1 LSTSTFVHH
10 HIRKFMSI
18 TSFRIIDSTLREG
31 EQFALAHFTIEQK
44 LAIATA
50 LDRFGVD
57 YMELTSPVASPQ
69 SESDL
74 RQIARMARAF
84 RLLTHVRCSLDDAR
98 LAIDTGVDGVDVLI
112 ATSSRLR
119 PVSHG
124 MTIDEII
131 DVGTEVVG
139 EIRHAGLEARF
150 STEDSFRSDP
160 DDLIRIYRAIDRAG
174 VDRVGLADTVGVA
187 TPPQVHDLVSLV
199 RRNVGCDIEFHA
211 HDDTGCAV
219 ANALAAL
226 EAGATHVD
234 TTILGIGER
243 NGIVPLSAMMARLVT
258 LQPELVEHYRL
269 AMLPELDAM
278 LAEMLGIAVPFNA
291 AVTAPTAF
299 HHKAGMHTKAVLVDP
314 SAYEILDPA
323 QFGRERSIL
332 AGHRLAGRHAI
343 GDRASALGVRL
354 DDGGLRRLTAEVKRR
369 GDDGPLDVDTLDAL
383 IVSWEQA

>member
-1 LSTSTFVHH
+1 
-10 HIRKFMSI
+10 MSGPRW
-18 TSFRIIDSTLREG
+18 S
-31 EQFALAHFTIEQK
+31 
-44 LAIATA
+44 
-50 LDRFGVD
+50 
-57 YMELTSPVASPQ
+57 
-69 SESDL
+69 
-74 RQIARMARAF
+74 AR
-84 RLLTHVRCSLDDAR
+84 S
-98 LAIDTGVDGVDVLI
+98 
-112 ATSSRLR
+112 
-119 PVSHG
+119 
-124 MTIDEII
+124 
-131 DVGTEVVG
+131 
-139 EIRHAGLEARF
+139 AGPGCEARF

-160 DDLIRIYRAIDRAG
+160 DDLVRIYRAIDRAG

-269 AMLPELDAM
+269 EMLPELDAM

-299 HHKAGMHTKAVLVDP
+299 HHKAGMHTKAVLLDP
-314 SAYEILDPA
+314 GAYEVLDPA

-354 DDGGLRRLTAEVKRR
+354 DDADLRRLTAEVKRR
-369 GDDGPLDVDTLDAL
+369 GDDGPLDVEDARCIDRQLGTGIGDEMGTITEELFSRRLGRPVHAGDTVIAEVDVAMAHDVTGPLAIDAFRSLDLPLWDASR
-383 IVSWEQA
+383 IVFSFDHVMPANTVAAAELHRRSGSSASSTRSPTSSPRASVTR

>member
-1 LSTSTFVHH
+1 
-10 HIRKFMSI
+10 MSI

-44 LAIATA
+44 LAIAAA

-74 RQIARMARAF
+74 RRVARSERRF
-84 RLLTHVRCSLDDAR
+84 RLLTHVRCNLDDAR

-124 MTIDEII
+124 MSIDEII
-131 DVGTEVVG
+131 DIGTAVVG
-139 EIRHAGLEARF
+139 EIRDAGREARF

-160 DDLIRIYRAIDRAG
+160 DDLVRTYRAIDRAG

-187 TPPQVHDLVSLV
+187 TPSQVHDLVSLI
-199 RRNVGCDIEFHA
+199 RRTVGCDIEFHA

-258 LQPELVEHYRL
+258 IQPDLVEHYRL
-269 AMLPELDAM
+269 EMLPELDAM
-278 LAEMLGIAVPFNA
+278 LAEILGIAVPFNA
-291 AVTAPTAF
+291 AVTAATAF
-299 HHKAGMHTKAVLVDP
+299 HHKAGMHTKAVLLDP
-314 SAYEILDPA
+314 SAYEVLDPA

-332 AGHRLAGRHAI
+332 AGHRLTGRHAI
-343 GDRASALGVRL
+343 GDRATVLGVRL
-354 DDGGLRRLTAEVKRR
+354 DDDRLRSLTAEVKRR
-369 GDDGPLDVDTLDAL
+369 GDDGPLDVATLDEL
-383 IVSWEQA
+383 IVSWAQA

>member
-1 LSTSTFVHH
+1 
-10 HIRKFMSI
+10 MSI

-31 EQFALAHFTIEQK
+31 EQFALAHFTVEQK
-44 LAIATA
+44 LAIARA

-74 RQIARMARAF
+74 RRMARTDRHF

-98 LAIDTGVDGVDVLI
+98 LAVDTGVDGVDVLI

-124 MTIDEII
+124 MSIAEIVE
-131 DVGTEVVG
+131 VGTAVVG
-139 EIRHAGLEARF
+139 EIRGAGREARF

-160 DDLIRIYRAIDRAG
+160 DDLVRIYRAIDRAG

-187 TPPQVHDLVSLV
+187 TPSQVHDLVSLV

-269 AMLPELDAM
+269 EMLPELDAM
-278 LAEMLGIAVPFNA
+278 LAAMLGITVPFNA

-299 HHKAGMHTKAVLVDP
+299 HHKAGMHTKAVLLDP
-314 SAYEILDPA
+314 GAYEVLDPA
-323 QFGRERSIL
+323 RFGRERSIL

-343 GDRASALGVRL
+343 GDRATALGVRL
-354 DDGGLRRLTAEVKRR
+354 DDDSLRSLTAEVKRR
-369 GDDGPLDVDTLDAL
+369 GDDGPLDVATLDAL
-383 IVSWEQA
+383 IVSWARA

>member
-1 LSTSTFVHH
+1 
-10 HIRKFMSI
+10 MSI

-31 EQFALAHFTIEQK
+31 EQFALAHFTVDQK
-44 LAIATA
+44 LAIAAA

-74 RQIARMARAF
+74 RRVAQTERRF
-84 RLLTHVRCSLDDAR
+84 RLLTHVRCNLDDAR

-124 MTIDEII
+124 MSIDQIIEI
-131 DVGTEVVG
+131 GTTVVG
-139 EIRHAGLEARF
+139 EIRGAGREARF

-160 DDLIRIYRAIDRAG
+160 EDLVRIYREIDRAG

-187 TPPQVHDLVSLV
+187 TPPQVHNLVSLI

-258 LQPELVEHYRL
+258 VQPGLVEHYRL
-269 AMLPELDAM
+269 EMLPELDAM
-278 LAEMLGIAVPFNA
+278 LAEILGIAVPFNA

-299 HHKAGMHTKAVLVDP
+299 HHKAGMHTKAVLADP
-314 SAYEILDPA
+314 GAYEVLDPA
-323 QFGRERSIL
+323 RFGRERSIL

-343 GDRASALGVRL
+343 GDRATALGVCL
-354 DDGGLRRLTAEVKRR
+354 DDARLRSLTAEVKRR
-369 GDDGPLDVDTLDAL
+369 GDDGPLDVATLDAL
-383 IVSWEQA
+383 IVSWARA

>member
-1 LSTSTFVHH
+1 
-10 HIRKFMSI
+10 MNI

-44 LAIATA
+44 LAIAAA

-57 YMELTSPVASPQ
+57 YMELTSPVASPS
-69 SESDL
+69 SEADL
-74 RQIARMARAF
+74 RRIAMMERGF
-84 RLLTHVRCSLDDAR
+84 RLLTHVRCNLDDAR

-119 PVSHG
+119 SASHG
-124 MTIDEII
+124 LSIGEII
-131 DVGTEVVG
+131 EVGSAVVA
-139 EIRHAGLEARF
+139 EIRGAGREARF

-160 DDLIRIYRAIDRAG
+160 EDLLRIYSAIDRAG

-187 TPPQVHDLVSLV
+187 TPSQVHDLVSRV
-199 RRNVGCDIEFHA
+199 RRTVGCDIEFHA

-226 EAGATHVD
+226 EAGATHID

-243 NGIVPLSAMMARLVT
+243 NGIVPLSSMMARLHT
-258 LQPELVEHYRL
+258 LQPMLVEHYRL
-269 AMLPELDAM
+269 EMLPELDAM
-278 LAEMLGIAVPFNA
+278 LADMLGVAIPFNA

-314 SAYEILDPA
+314 GAYEVLDPA
-323 QFGRERSIL
+323 RFGRERSIL
-332 AGHRLAGRHAI
+332 AGHRLTGRHAI
-343 GDRASALGVRL
+343 GDRASTLGVDL
-354 DDGGLRRLTAEVKRR
+354 DEDRLRRLTAEVKRR
-369 GDDGPLDVDTLDAL
+369 GDEGPIDNAALDAL
-383 IVSWEQA
+383 IVSWART

>member
-1 LSTSTFVHH
+1 
-10 HIRKFMSI
+10 MNI

-44 LAIATA
+44 LAIAAA

-69 SESDL
+69 SEADL
-74 RQIARMARAF
+74 RRVAQTERRF

-124 MTIDEII
+124 FSIDEII
-131 DVGTEVVG
+131 DMGSAVVG
-139 EIRHAGLEARF
+139 EIRAAGREARF

-160 DDLIRIYRAIDRAG
+160 DDLLRIYRAIDRAG

-187 TPPQVHDLVSLV
+187 TPSQVHDLVSLV

-226 EAGATHVD
+226 QAGATHID
-234 TTILGIGER
+234 TTVLGIGER
-243 NGIVPLSAMMARLVT
+243 NGIVPLSSMMARLHT
-258 LQPELVEHYRL
+258 IQPELVERYRL
-269 AMLPELDAM
+269 EMLPELDAM
-278 LAEMLGIAVPFNA
+278 LANILGVAIPFNA

-299 HHKAGMHTKAVLVDP
+299 HHKAGMHTKAVLADP
-314 SAYEILDPA
+314 GSYEILDPA
-323 QFGRERSIL
+323 RFGRERSIL
-332 AGHRLAGRHAI
+332 SGHRLTGRHAV
-343 GDRASALGVRL
+343 GERASSLGVDLNDERL
-354 DDGGLRRLTAEVKRR
+354 RGLTAEVKRR
-369 GDDGPLDVDTLDAL
+369 GDTGPLDNEALDAL
-383 IVSWEQA
+383 IVSWART

>member
-1 LSTSTFVHH
+1 
-10 HIRKFMSI
+10 MSI

-31 EQFALAHFTIEQK
+31 EQFALAHFTVEQK
-44 LAIATA
+44 LAIAAA

-74 RQIARMARAF
+74 RRVAQTERHF
-84 RLLTHVRCSLDDAR
+84 RLLTHVRCNLDDAR

-124 MTIDEII
+124 MSIDQIIEI
-131 DVGTEVVG
+131 GTTVVG
-139 EIRHAGLEARF
+139 EIRGAGREARF

-160 DDLIRIYRAIDRAG
+160 DDLVRIYRAIDHAG

-258 LQPELVEHYRL
+258 VQPELVEHYRL
-269 AMLPELDAM
+269 EMLPELDAM
-278 LAEMLGIAVPFNA
+278 LAEILGIAVPFNA

-299 HHKAGMHTKAVLVDP
+299 HHKAGMHTKAVLADP
-314 SAYEILDPA
+314 GAYEVLDPA
-323 QFGRERSIL
+323 RFGRERSIL

-343 GDRASALGVRL
+343 GDRATALGVRL
-354 DDGGLRRLTAEVKRR
+354 DDARLRSLTAEVKRR
-369 GDDGPLDVDTLDAL
+369 GDDGPLDVATLDAL
-383 IVSWEQA
+383 IVSWARV

>member
-1 LSTSTFVHH
+1 
-10 HIRKFMSI
+10 MSI

-44 LAIATA
+44 LAIAGA

-74 RQIARMARAF
+74 REVAAMPRSF
-84 RLLTHVRCSLDDAR
+84 RLLTHVRCNLDDAR

-124 MTIDEII
+124 MSIDEII
-131 DVGTEVVG
+131 DIGTDVVG
-139 EIRHAGLEARF
+139 AIRGAGVEARF

-160 DDLIRIYRAIDRAG
+160 DDLVRIYRAIDRAG

-299 HHKAGMHTKAVLVDP
+299 HHKAGMHTKAVLADP
-314 SAYEILDPA
+314 GAYEILDPA

-343 GDRASALGVRL
+343 GDRASTLGVRL
-354 DDGGLRRLTAEVKRR
+354 DDAGLRSLTAEVKRR
-369 GDDGPLDVDTLDAL
+369 GDDGPLDTETLDAL

>member
-1 LSTSTFVHH
+1 
-10 HIRKFMSI
+10 MSI

-31 EQFALAHFTIEQK
+31 EQFALAHFTVDEK
-44 LAIATA
+44 LAIAAA

-74 RQIARMARAF
+74 RRLAQMERRF
-84 RLLTHVRCSLDDAR
+84 RLLTHVRCNLDDAR
-98 LAIDTGVDGVDVLI
+98 LAVDTGVDGVDVLI

-124 MTIDEII
+124 MSIDEII
-131 DVGTEVVG
+131 EVGTAVVG
-139 EIRHAGLEARF
+139 EIRGAGREARF

-160 DDLIRIYRAIDRAG
+160 DDLVRIYRAIDHAG

-187 TPPQVHDLVSLV
+187 TPSQVHDLVSLV

-258 LQPELVEHYRL
+258 VQPGLVDRYRL
-269 AMLPELDAM
+269 EMLPELDAM
-278 LAEMLGIAVPFNA
+278 LAEILGIVVPFNA
-291 AVTAPTAF
+291 VVTAPTAF
-299 HHKAGMHTKAVLVDP
+299 HHKAGMHTKAVLADP
-314 SAYEILDPA
+314 GAYEVLDPVR
-323 QFGRERSIL
+323 FGRERSIL

-343 GDRASALGVRL
+343 GNRASVLGVRL
-354 DDGGLRRLTAEVKRR
+354 DDDRLRSLTAEVKRR
-369 GDDGPLDVDTLDAL
+369 GDDGPLDVATLDAL
-383 IVSWEQA
+383 IVSWARA

>member
-1 LSTSTFVHH
+1 
-10 HIRKFMSI
+10 MSI

-44 LAIATA
+44 LAIAAA
-50 LDRFGVD
+50 LDEFGVD

-74 RQIARMARAF
+74 RQVAHTPRNF
-84 RLLTHVRCSLDDAR
+84 RLLTHVRCNLDDAR
-98 LAIDTGVDGVDVLI
+98 VAIDTGVDGVDVLI

-124 MTIDEII
+124 MSIDAII
-131 DVGTEVVG
+131 DRGTEVVG
-139 EIRHAGLEARF
+139 AIRGAGLEARF

-160 DDLIRIYRAIDRAG
+160 DDLVRIYRAIDRAG

-243 NGIVPLSAMMARLVT
+243 NGIVPLSAMMARLIT
-258 LQPELVEHYRL
+258 LQPVVLHQ
-269 AMLPELDAM
+269 LDAM

-299 HHKAGMHTKAVLVDP
+299 HHKAGMHTKAVLADP
-314 SAYEILDPA
+314 GSYEILDPA

-354 DDGGLRRLTAEVKRR
+354 DDAGLRSLTAEVKRR